1 MLELIDGRGIRSR
14 CQRPY
19 RNAARSLPSN
29 KFRGY
34 RARRRAQ
41 FSSQCRI
48 RSPII
53 VAGGGNGGISTHA
66 DNAANRIAT
75 AVHAEH
81 FDNRWFGGDTIT
93 ALLLAVF

>member
-1 MLELIDGRGIRSR
+1 MGAESDPAANDHIAMPRDLCEATNFVGTEPAGGPSF
-14 CQRPY
+14 PV
-19 RNAARSLPSN
+19 NAA
-29 KFRGY
+29 Y
-34 RARRRAQ
+34 V
-41 FSSQCRI
+41 
-48 RSPII
+48 SPII
-53 VAGGGNGGISTHA
+53 VAGGGNGGIRTHA